1 MESVIVA
8 AITGVVTLV
17 DVLASNSRSRAITE
31 CKIDELSSRVDKH
44 NRVLERTFA
53 LETRCSVIESEISGL
68 QKQIDKE
75 A

>member
-1 MESVIVA
+1 MESIIVA
-8 AITGVVTLV
+8 AITGVVTLIGV
-17 DVLASNSRSRAITE
+17 VASNSRSRAVIE
-31 CKIDELSSRVDKH
+31 CKVDELSARVDKH

>member
-1 MESVIVA
+1 MESIIVA
-8 AITGVVTLV
+8 AITGVVTLIGV
-17 DVLASNSRSRAITE
+17 VASNSRSRAVIE
-31 CKIDELSSRVDKH
+31 CKVDELSARVDKH

-53 LETRCSVIESEISGL
+53 LETRCSVIESELSGL